1 VNSDQVAWFDANSVA
16 ALVAINPQGLKGV
29 CLKGQFGPVRDSWL
43 SYFSDLCSPTARL
56 LKAPANLAPEQLMG
70 SLDIEAT
77 LNQGSLVLSK
87 GLLERAKGN
96 FLLLSMAE
104 RMDTQVL
111 ALISQALDS
120 GNTNGTEFGVIAL
133 DESEAGGDSFSPR
146 MMDRLAFEL
155 YLDQFSLADLK
166 ENLSI
171 HANDIRDAKELLPRV
186 VCSSNFI
193 EVLTKSALKIGIGSF
208 RANQFAVETA
218 KTLAAL
224 RGLQE
229 VGQDEVVD
237 AARLVYTYSKI
248 LHVPPEAEQPNQ
260 DDRERS
266 KDEEPNDQ
274 NPENNRPEDDLDD
287 QQKDGDPQPNSQP
300 PSQEE
305 LEDIVVAAARASVP
319 KGFLSQSKQGTRSS
333 NSASISS
340 GKSGDS
346 QNSFISGRPIAS
358 LKGKPGG
365 GRRLDILKSIRAA
378 IPWQRLRE
386 QHSGS
391 QQYATGKNKIDFRSE
406 DLHIKQYFKRRG
418 TVTIFLVDAS
428 GSSAKQRLAEAKGA
442 LEQLLA
448 QCYIRRD
455 EVAMLSMRGSKAELV
470 LPPTR
475 SLVRAKRHLAALPG
489 GGGTPLATG
498 FRAANEMAI
507 VLKRKGLTPIIV
519 ILTDGKANVNL
530 KGVGGRVEAHSD
542 ALIAA
547 KELRVKS
554 HRVLFVDTSPQPEV
568 LAQEL
573 SRIMAAQ
580 YLALPYSGSDKAI
593 SYAAMQ
599 LGSVQ

>member
-16 ALVAINPQGLKGV
+16 ALVAINPRGLKGV

-56 LKAPANLAPEQLMG
+56 LKVPANLAPEQLMG

-77 LNQGSLVLSK
+77 LNQGALVLSK
-87 GLLERAKGN
+87 GFLERAQGN

-146 MMDRLAFEL
+146 VMDRLAFEL

-166 ENLSI
+166 ENLAI
-171 HANDIRDAKELLPRV
+171 HAKDIRDAKELLPRV

-248 LHVPPEAEQPNQ
+248 LHAPPEAEQPNQ
-260 DDRERS
+260 DDGESS
-266 KDEEPNDQ
+266 KDEERNDQ
-274 NPENNRPEDDLDD
+274 NPENSHHEEDLDD
-287 QQKDGDPQPNSQP
+287 QQPNSQP

-319 KGFLSQSKQGTRSS
+319 KDFLAQSKQGTRSS

-386 QHSGS
+386 KHSGS

-406 DLHIKQYFKRRG
+406 DLHIKQYLKRRG

-498 FRAANEMAI
+498 FRAANEMAV

-530 KGVGGRVEAHSD
+530 KGVGGRAEAHSD

-573 SRIMAAQ
+573 SHIMAAQ

-599 LGSVQ
+599 LGSAQ